1 MPTIIEFTVK
11 TQNCQA
17 IDTTLSC
24 YQIILEFCYTS
35 WAAVLWCLVLYQ
47 SSQYSSHWVGHTF
60 AALSPTLC
68 HLVIYLL
75 IIVLGQCPPAD
86 SAHRF
91 PRPHQPAPH
100 PTSKLHYNCQ
110 RRESFGTPKIL
121 IPSWAKEIRSVHGFN
136 PLHKQHLGVKLFFSI
151 YQKSQISLWIVLQY
165 TIR

>member
-1 MPTIIEFTVK
+1 M
-11 TQNCQA
+11 
-17 IDTTLSC
+17 
-24 YQIILEFCYTS
+24 
-35 WAAVLWCLVLYQ
+35 LWCLVLVTRRIG
-47 SSQYSSHWVGHTF
+47 SDTRLLC
-60 AALSPTLC
+60 ALSYSLSFSYI
-68 HLVIYLL
+68 LIL

-136 PLHKQHLGVKLFFSI
+136 PLHKQQLGCKIIFFNLLEKSNFIVDRPTI
-151 YQKSQISLWIVLQY
+151 YY
-165 TIR
+165 

>member
-1 MPTIIEFTVK
+1 MPTIVEFTVK
-11 TQNCQA
+11 TPKLPSHRHNPVLLL
-17 IDTTLSC
+17 DNTR
-24 YQIILEFCYTS
+24 ILLHQLGCCVVVFSTS
-35 WAAVLWCLVLYQ
+35 
-47 SSQYSSHWVGHTF
+47 YSSHWVGHTL

-121 IPSWAKEIRSVHGFN
+121 IPSWPRRSDQFMDSTH
-136 PLHKQHLGVKLFFSI
+136 
-151 YQKSQISLWIVLQY
+151 Y
-165 TIR
+165 TNNTWV